1 MMGENRRKC
10 GGRKKETTVQMVKT
24 HRSLGAGFG
33 REMKPFFCQRLSGD
47 YVCCQKKD
55 RCRKVKRRYLREYNL
70 LLEAFCEKGT
80 NTFNCDQCF
89 RRCENVHMCAVP
101 RSTAPTRAGR
111 WCTHFSM
118 SSFLIFTESIFV
130 SSFGLESSIHCLKMA
145 LVQFM
150 P

>member
-1 MMGENRRKC
+1 MMGETKRKC
-10 GGRKKETTVQMVKT
+10 GGCKKETRVQMVKT

-47 YVCCQKKD
+47 YACCQKKD
-55 RCRKVKRRYLREYNL
+55 RCRKVIRRYLREYNL
-70 LLEAFCEKGT
+70 LLEAFCEKEPT
-80 NTFNCDQCF
+80 PSTVTSASADVRMFT
-89 RRCENVHMCAVP
+89 CAVP
-101 RSTAPTRAGR
+101 RSNAPTRAGR

-130 SSFGLESSIHCLKMA
+130 SSLGLESSIHCLKMA
-145 LVQFM
+145 LVQFI